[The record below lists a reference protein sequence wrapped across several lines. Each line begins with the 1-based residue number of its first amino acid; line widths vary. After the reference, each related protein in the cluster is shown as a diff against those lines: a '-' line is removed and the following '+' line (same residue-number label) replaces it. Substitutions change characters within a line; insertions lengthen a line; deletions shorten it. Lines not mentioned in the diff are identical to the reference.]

1 MAQARSFF
9 SRAIALD
16 PQNIEAAVEQA
27 AVDLSVASAFIAEDW
42 AAHYEAAEKGII
54 NVLSFAPNHAK
65 AHTVLGAVQMQS
77 NRVAQ
82 GISQCEQALALDHN
96 LAAAHG
102 FIGLGKY
109 LMGRGDDVEAHIQ
122 EALRL
127 SPRDTRAFLWMMFA
141 GLGKLEVDADLEA
154 VAWFRRSLE
163 ANQNQALSHFHAA
176 AALGLV
182 GDLKE
187 ARSAARAGLALDPN
201 FTIRRYRVSAKSD
214 NSIYLT
220 KRERIYEGM
229 RRAGLPE
236 G

>member
-1 MAQARSFF
+1 M
-9 SRAIALD
+9 
-16 PQNIEAAVEQA
+16 A
-27 AVDLSVASAFIAEDW
+27 AVDLSVGSAFLAENW
-42 AAHYEAAEKGII
+42 AAHYEAKVTV
-54 NVLSFAPNHAK
+54 NVLSLAPNHAK
-65 AHTVLGAVQMQS
+65 AHMVLGAVQMQS

-82 GISQCEQALALDHN
+82 GIAQCERALALDHN
-96 LAAAHG
+96 LAAAQG

-109 LMGRGDDVEAHIQ
+109 LMGRGDEVEAHIQ
-122 EALRL
+122 VALRL

-141 GLGKLEVDADLEA
+141 GLGKLEVGADLEA

-163 ANQNQALSHFHAA
+163 ANQNQALSHFHFA

-182 GDLKE
+182 GDLTE
-187 ARSAARAGLALDPN
+187 ARSAAQAGLALDPD

-214 NSIYLT
+214 NPVYLT

-229 RRAGLPE
+229 RTAAIPE